1 MTAVPLDLEQRLDFL
16 ARVYE
21 ERIPFNRLLG
31 LKVTHLGNEE
41 AATRFDLAD
50 DFIGNFAHRTL
61 HGGVISTVLD
71 ATGGLTASA
80 GVLTRMG
87 DRPLAAV
94 EKQLTQIGTID
105 LRIDYLRP
113 GRGTR
118 FSARGAIMRTGNKVA
133 VIRMELTNEKSLII
147 AVGTGTYLVG

>member
-1 MTAVPLDLEQRLDFL
+1 MTAAPLDLKQRFAFL
-16 ARVYE
+16 VRAYE

-80 GVLTRMG
+80 GVLTKMG
-87 DRPLAAV
+87 DQPLPAV
-94 EKQLTQIGTID
+94 EERLTQIGTID

-113 GRGTR
+113 GRGLH

-133 VIRMELTNEKSLII
+133 VVRMELTNEKDLLI